1 MSNYI
6 DNVADSLDRQIL
18 FNMPLRKAV
27 ALFSILLF
35 IIIALSC
42 SVAYYF
48 AMQKILNEN
57 LAQEL
62 KQTLR
67 AKQLLLRAELEK
79 ETLLLKVISE
89 RPVIK
94 DYFLEP
100 ENEVAKANGLAEFEQ
115 YRGYFQNKMISWI
128 SSHDSVYYVNG
139 QAKEKYA
146 TSNQEHAWFF
156 ESLTNKNSP
165 PLIKVAYDYLNRQIY
180 DLYLDYPVYS
190 DDGKVIG
197 VIADRISLF
206 EFINTLDLPD
216 NVLVFGKNGVV
227 VGASDA
233 EIAKKEKTL
242 QELFDIKGEYVHKK
256 ALDMGANASE
266 AFRLDGSQFAL
277 INEDNLGLFLVAKDQ
292 FEAKRILEETASIIF
307 FALLLLLL
315 VVVVIFNKFIS
326 KILRPMNKNMTSYIE
341 SSLLD
346 ELTKLPNKRFY
357 NMRIEDEWNRAIR
370 GKYPLSFMML
380 DLDKFKIYN
389 DTHGHLEG
397 DQLLREVAR
406 VFSYCVNRNSDF
418 AARFGGEEFC
428 VILPNT
434 SIEGARKIAENIR
447 ISMERTGKATISIGL
462 ICKTP
467 NLEDDMQEFIKH
479 ADQKLYEAKNTGRNK
494 VCL

>member
-1 MSNYI
+1 MSNYV

-27 ALFSILLF
+27 ILFSTLLF
-35 IIIALSC
+35 VIVALSS

-48 AMQKILNEN
+48 AMQKILNES

-89 RPVIK
+89 RPIIK
-94 DYFLEP
+94 TYFLEP
-100 ENEVAKANGLAEFEQ
+100 ENEAAKASGLAEFEQ
-115 YRGYFQNKMISWI
+115 YRGYFPNKMISWI
-128 SSHDSVYYVNG
+128 SVHDSVYYVNG
-139 QAKEKYA
+139 QAKEKYV
-146 TSNQEHAWFF
+146 TSNPEHAWFF
-156 ESLTNKNSP
+156 ENLTNKNP

-180 DLYLDYPVYS
+180 DLYVDYPVYS
-190 DDGKVIG
+190 DGKIIG

-206 EFINTLDLPD
+206 EFINTLNLPD
-216 NVLVFGKNGVV
+216 NVLIFGKNGVV

-242 QELFDIKGEYVHKK
+242 QELFDVKGEYVHKK
-256 ALDMGANASE
+256 SLDMAMNSSE
-266 AFRLDGSQFAL
+266 AFRLDGSQFVL
-277 INEDNLGLFLVAKDQ
+277 ISEDNLGLFLVAKDR
-292 FEAKRILEETASIIF
+292 FDVSKILEETATIIF
-307 FALLLLLL
+307 LALLLLLL
-315 VVVVIFNKFIS
+315 AVVIIFNKFIS

-397 DQLLREVAR
+397 DLLLREVAR

-467 NLEDDMQEFIKH
+467 SLEDDMLEFIKL